1 MENHQVIKDAINA
14 VVSIIDKADN
24 EVLIS
29 TGHLD
34 SRCYDSPDIIE
45 SIHRAKKRN
54 VKFFVLSGQIDK
66 DTTKAVELLRSDIYL
81 LEREPTVH
89 FTLADGK
96 HFRLE
101 NRFSKIEGIYKNE
114 IRFNDPLNGNFLR
127 DKFFDALSRASKYID
142 LLAGA
147 CN

>member
-1 MENHQVIKDAINA
+1 MEKQAGINEAVEAVTSVIKQA
-14 VVSIIDKADN
+14 SK

-34 SRCYDSPDIIE
+34 TKCYDRPEILGAI
-45 SIHRAKKRN
+45 RAAKERG
-54 VKFFVLSGQIDK
+54 VRFFVLSGPLDR
-66 DTTKAVELLRSDIYL
+66 DTKQAVELLNDDIYL
-81 LEREPTVH
+81 LEQEPIVH

-101 NRFSKIEGIYKNE
+101 SRYSRVDGIYKNLK
-114 IRFNDPLNGNFLR
+114 RFNDPLNGNYLR
-127 DKFFDALSRASKYID
+127 DKFFDALSRASKYSG

-147 CN
+147 HH